1 MKRHSSVRAASAPL
15 FVCTYHFHSS
25 KHCTVVGPAAT
36 RRRGSNIA
44 YILHRSARPRAVG
57 GETRITFSPSCTIKV
72 SPFRPPQQSEGNC
85 LIFVSSDTSSRT
97 WKADPNAW
105 KQTVKIRKVGKGSD
119 VESITSF
126 CLGFYSPLC
135 SAACRW
141 PKLPAVL
148 RSVRCLV
155 SLPKK
160 SSCPFTCQCVRPC
173 LRVCVCACVS
183 GEVEMKSP
191 GCPLQS
197 PATS

>member
-44 YILHRSARPRAVG
+44 YILHRCARPRAVG
-57 GETRITFSPSCTIKV
+57 GETRITFSPSWTIKV

-105 KQTVKIRKVGKGSD
+105 KQTVEIRKVGKGSD
-119 VESITSF
+119 VESITNFS
-126 CLGFYSPLC
+126 LGFYSPLC
-135 SAACRW
+135 LAACRW

-173 LRVCVCACVS
+173 LPVCVCACVS

-197 PATS
+197 PA

>member
-1 MKRHSSVRAASAPL
+1 MCVQLRRLSL
-15 FVCTYHFHSS
+15 FAHIISTLANTAQWLVSLQHGAEAKTLLTFCI
-25 KHCTVVGPAAT
+25 G
-36 RRRGSNIA
+36 
-44 YILHRSARPRAVG
+44 LHG

-72 SPFRPPQQSEGNC
+72 SPFQPPQQSEGNC

-173 LRVCVCACVS
+173 LRECVCACVS